1 MKTTELLRTLIS
13 EALYKSA
20 FEELYK
26 TYVEPKE
33 LGFDTLKQLIMID
46 PFTRY
51 RGEPQEILK
60 MKPKEFEETVK
71 IGKYSKWL
79 VKTYVKGLLQVAK
92 EKMGDTGSESDI
104 QSEYKEYQRLFIED
118 TERLKTLL
126 AKFDKYKSF
135 IADQNKKDIMRIK
148 SMEELATIPVFASDE
163 GDVVDLESYR
173 GRQKA
178 KPTGGGKTGGDVQ
191 SKFVYPGSQIL
202 KVGNYYTLIKI
213 DGKGALQGKAAS
225 YFGGYHNADRGET
238 NWCTSP
244 EGSNACQNYLSD
256 GPLYIFMAN
265 DDKGNVG
272 ELTGLPQERF
282 QFHFPSNQFKD
293 RTNRSIDVVEFLK
306 GNAADL
312 GDIFKSEFAKG
323 LTTQGS
329 KKLVIESFGRGGIGT
344 YVALYG
350 LDDLF
355 ETLPDDLEDISISQS
370 GNQPYMIR
378 IPDSITR
385 FQRLNSLILENSISE
400 LNPNVCQLTNLTAL
414 GLEENKGL
422 TNIPSC
428 VWDMNSLMILNV
440 KGSNVA
446 IDESNLPGSW
456 TTLEPKVYFLPEA
469 LEL

>member
-1 MKTTELLRTLIS
+1 MKTTQLLRTLIS

-20 FEELYK
+20 FEELFK

-33 LGFDTLKQLIMID
+33 LGFDALKQLIMID

-51 RGEPQEILK
+51 RGEPEEILK
-60 MKPKEFEETVK
+60 MKPKDFEEAVK

-92 EKMGDTGSESDI
+92 EKMGDTGSENDV

-118 TERLKTLL
+118 AERLKTLL
-126 AKFDKYKSF
+126 SKFDKYKSF
-135 IADQNKKDIMRIK
+135 IADPNKKDITKIK
-148 SMEELATIPVFASDE
+148 SMEELATIPVLASDE

-178 KPTGGGKTGGDVQ
+178 KPTGGEKTGGNIQ

-202 KVGNYYTLIKI
+202 KVGNYFTLIKI
-213 DGKGALQGKAAS
+213 EGKGALQGKAAS
-225 YFGGYHNADRGET
+225 YFGGYHNLDRGET

-244 EGSNACQNYLSD
+244 EGSNHCQTYLSD

-265 DDKGNVG
+265 DDKGQVG
-272 ELTGLPQERF
+272 EITGLPQERY
-282 QFHFPSNQFKD
+282 QFHFPTNQFKD
-293 RTNRSIDVVEFLK
+293 RANRSIDVVEFLK

-329 KKLVIESFGRGGIGT
+329 KKLVIESFARGGIGT

-350 LDDLF
+350 LEDLF
-355 ETLPDDLEDISISQS
+355 ETLPEDLEDIWISQS

-385 FQRLNSLILENSISE
+385 FQRLNSLILENSINE
-400 LNPNVCQLTNLTAL
+400 LNPSVCKLTNLTAL
-414 GLEENKGL
+414 GVEQNRNL

-428 VWDMNSLMILNV
+428 VWEMNRLMVLNV
-440 KGSNVA
+440 EGSNVK

-456 TTLEPKVYFLPEA
+456 TIIKPQVYFLPEA

>member
-1 MKTTELLRTLIS
+1 MKITKIETFRPLVHPSSLW
-13 EALYKSA
+13 
-20 FEELYK
+20 
-26 TYVEPKE
+26 VE
-33 LGFDTLKQLIMID
+33 
-46 PFTRY
+46 
-51 RGEPQEILK
+51 
-60 MKPKEFEETVK
+60 V
-71 IGKYSKWL
+71 
-79 VKTYVKGLLQVAK
+79 
-92 EKMGDTGSESDI
+92 
-104 QSEYKEYQRLFIED
+104 
-118 TERLKTLL
+118 
-126 AKFDKYKSF
+126 
-135 IADQNKKDIMRIK
+135 
-148 SMEELATIPVFASDE
+148 
-163 GDVVDLESYR
+163 
-173 GRQKA
+173 
-178 KPTGGGKTGGDVQ
+178 
-191 SKFVYPGSQIL
+191 
-202 KVGNYYTLIKI
+202 
-213 DGKGALQGKAAS
+213 
-225 YFGGYHNADRGET
+225 H
-238 NWCTSP
+238 
-244 EGSNACQNYLSD
+244 
-256 GPLYIFMAN
+256 

-272 ELTGLPQERF
+272 EITGLPQERF

-293 RTNRSIDVVEFLK
+293 RTNRSIDVVDFLK

-329 KKLVIESFGRGGIGT
+329 KKLVIESFDRGGIGT

-355 ETLPDDLEDISISQS
+355 GTLPDDLEDISISQS
-370 GNQPYMIR
+370 GNKPHMIR